1 MVLFIAIL
9 VSSVVSFAAGIIL
22 KSKLVAAE
30 QQAAAALKSTAQ
42 KAINK
47 L

>member
-1 MVLFIAIL
+1 MAIFIAVL
-9 VSSVVSFAAGIIL
+9 VSLVVGFAAGIIL

-30 QQAAAALKSTAQ
+30 QAAAAALKSSAT